1 MSIAVRLTLLLF
13 AVAVVMLGVPTP
25 SAEGATVTIDVGDT
39 WFCDSSHNIGLGGTP
54 CDTNISVGD
63 TVSWNWTGILPHTA
77 TECGTNWSKLSIS
90 TCVGADW
97 DSPTQSSGSFQ
108 QTFNTAG
115 TFYYLC
121 EVHPTQMRGRIIVSA
136 AVGGIAELPD
146 MAGTPLDAP
155 DSSGGNTG
163 LLAAV
168 IAAATA
174 GALKIGGAAW
184 YARKRWLL

>member
-1 MSIAVRLTLLLF
+1 MSIVARLALLLF
-13 AVAVVMLGVPTP
+13 AVAVVMLGVPAP
-25 SAEGATVTIDVGDT
+25 SAEGATVAIDVGDT

-63 TVSWNWTGILPHTA
+63 TVSWNWTGILSHTA
-77 TECGTNWSKLSIS
+77 TECGTNWSKLSLF
-90 TCVGADW
+90 TCVGVDW

-121 EVHPTQMRGRIIVSA
+121 EVHPTQMRGRIIVST
-136 AVGGIAELPD
+136 AVGGIAELPEV
-146 MAGTPLDAP
+146 AEAPLTQP
-155 DSSGGNTG
+155 DSSGGNVVA
-163 LLAAV
+163 LAV
-168 IAAATA
+168 VMAATVA
-174 GALKIGGAAW
+174 GALTLAGAAW